1 MLTSKLETE
10 LRNNQNLYSTG
21 SSYKTDGASGVF
33 SLGTQFKINKDENQ
47 VKKLFESIN
56 KILSDLSEKP
66 VENDILTN
74 AKNVLK
80 GDLALLSESSL
91 GRAEILSTL
100 ELNQIKDYFKTI
112 DEITVD
118 DIKNTAQNIFSLH
131 KTYYLESKPEILERN
146 KEIFTN
152 IS

>member
-1 MLTSKLETE
+1 MFLAWHSI
-10 LRNNQNLYSTG
+10 Q
-21 SSYKTDGASGVF
+21 
-33 SLGTQFKINKDENQ
+33 INKDENQ

-66 VENDILTN
+66 VENEILTN

-80 GDLALLSESSL
+80 GDLALLSESCL

-100 ELNQIKDYFKTI
+100 ELNQVKDYFKTI

-118 DIKNTAQNIFSLH
+118 DIKNTAQNIFSLN
-131 KTYYLESKPEILERN
+131 KTYYLESKLEILERN